1 MTSVMT
7 TATAPSPISL
17 MPHQQQIHD
26 FLVDHPFAGAWLGV
40 GAGKTLTTLSV
51 LQTIRP
57 MGHILVI
64 APVAIARSTW
74 IDEIEKWGFPIRT
87 KSLIVDENDRKL
99 SKAKRL
105 KRFQE
110 VATDPPTMYFI
121 NQELLTQPSQETKL
135 IKPVPGAVPAPTVSP
150 EATAIL
156 GLLQA
161 RGPLDRDELIDEYRA
176 LVAGSANNRVPAK
189 NKIRAWMQELL
200 KSALATWEAYDCR
213 TCSGAGCAQCRFGL
227 IDQLPVQNI
236 NGQNTIIW
244 PFQTV
249 IIDES
254 QGFKSHDSQRFL
266 ALATVRPAMSRLI
279 ELTGTPAPNALTLD
293 TPILTPTGWKPMGD
307 MRPGDCVIGSD
318 GKATEVVGV
327 WPQGDKPIFR
337 VTFSDDT
344 FVDCTEDHL
353 WAVNSRSRRDK
364 GLGPLVIATGDLK
377 KRRSR
382 SRANNVEVGLT
393 DKGGAP
399 RWTTP
404 TVAPVEMPSR
414 DVPLDPYLLGVL
426 LGDGHIDHTINF
438 TTSDD
443 EIRQYVEVALP
454 QGMQLTHRG
463 YRSDSK
469 ASAYYITSGKR
480 GGSLPG
486 PIRGA
491 VPNPVKTA
499 LRDLDLRGVRSWE
512 KFIPEAYLW
521 NDETTRIEL
530 LRGLCDTDG
539 SSKTNRGSTSQFSTS
554 SPRLAEE
561 VTFLIR
567 SLGGYVTQSV
577 EQREGPQV
585 MPQGH
590 MSLRRPHYIL
600 SFGMP
605 ANPFR
610 LPRKADNWQPRWRTK
625 ERAIRSIEP
634 IGTAL
639 AQCITVAADDGLF
652 VTKDFVVTHN
662 SLHDLWSQV
671 YLLDQGQT
679 LGQNITAYRDRW
691 FTPKMVPGTTTPAKW
706 IPTAIAEAEIHQAIS
721 HLVMS
726 AQNTSLQLPALSVQ
740 DVNVTLPPDLLQA
753 YKDFKR
759 DLVLDIVQTY
769 TDDDGRL
776 TQSVESIVA
785 ANQAVLTSKLM
796 QFASGT
802 LYTANPDDPA
812 TKGRYEVIHDK
823 KIEMTEYLLRN
834 NGGEPMLIAYHFRS
848 DKEQLLTRLR
858 KAGIDAQAFDGS
870 RDMVRRWNAKQ
881 IPVMLLH
888 PAAAGHGLNLQH
900 GGSTMIWYTLPF
912 SLEHY
917 LQTNGRLFRTG
928 QTKPVTIHRLIAKGT
943 QDERMPSVLAGKQQV
958 QDDLIQAVSG
968 DFNAEQALL
977 AALEEEI
984 REDLNDL
991 WASERV

>member
-1 MTSVMT
+1 MTSDMT
-7 TATAPSPISL
+7 TSTAPAPIL
-17 MPHQQQIHD
+17 LTPYQQHIHD
-26 FLVDHPFAGAWLGV
+26 FLVGHSFAGAWLGV

-57 MGHILVI
+57 IGHILVI

-74 IDEIEKWGFPIRT
+74 IDEIEKWRFPIRT

-135 IKPVPGAVPAPTVSP
+135 ITPVPGTLRAPTISP

-161 RGPLDRDELIDEYRA
+161 RGPLGQDELIDEYRA
-176 LVAGSANNRVPAK
+176 LVAGNANNRVPAK
-189 NKIRAWMQELL
+189 DKIRACIQELL
-200 KSALATWEAYDCR
+200 KSALVTWEAYGCQS
-213 TCSGAGCAQCRFGL
+213 CSGAGCVQCRFGL
-227 IDQLPVQNI
+227 VDQLPVQNI

-254 QGFKSHDSQRFL
+254 QGFKSHDSRRFL
-266 ALATVRPAMSRLI
+266 ALAKVRPAMSRLI
-279 ELTGTPAPNALTLD
+279 ELTGTPSP
-293 TPILTPTGWKPMGD
+293 
-307 MRPGDCVIGSD
+307 D
-318 GKATEVVGV
+318 G
-327 WPQGDKPIFR
+327 
-337 VTFSDDT
+337 
-344 FVDCTEDHL
+344 
-353 WAVNSRSRRDK
+353 
-364 GLGPLVIATGDLK
+364 
-377 KRRSR
+377 
-382 SRANNVEVGLT
+382 
-393 DKGGAP
+393 
-399 RWTTP
+399 
-404 TVAPVEMPSR
+404 
-414 DVPLDPYLLGVL
+414 
-426 LGDGHIDHTINF
+426 
-438 TTSDD
+438 
-443 EIRQYVEVALP
+443 
-454 QGMQLTHRG
+454 
-463 YRSDSK
+463 
-469 ASAYYITSGKR
+469 
-480 GGSLPG
+480 
-486 PIRGA
+486 
-491 VPNPVKTA
+491 
-499 LRDLDLRGVRSWE
+499 
-512 KFIPEAYLW
+512 
-521 NDETTRIEL
+521 
-530 LRGLCDTDG
+530 
-539 SSKTNRGSTSQFSTS
+539 
-554 SPRLAEE
+554 
-561 VTFLIR
+561 
-567 SLGGYVTQSV
+567 
-577 EQREGPQV
+577 
-585 MPQGH
+585 
-590 MSLRRPHYIL
+590 
-600 SFGMP
+600 
-605 ANPFR
+605 
-610 LPRKADNWQPRWRTK
+610 
-625 ERAIRSIEP
+625 
-634 IGTAL
+634 
-639 AQCITVAADDGLF
+639 
-652 VTKDFVVTHN
+652 
-662 SLHDLWSQV
+662 LHDLWSQI

-679 LGQNITAYRDRW
+679 LGQNITAYRNRW

-706 IPTAIAEAEIHQAIS
+706 IPTPNAEAEIHQAIS

-726 AQNTSLQLPALSVQ
+726 AQNTSLQLPALSIQ

-802 LYTANPDDPA
+802 LYTADPDDPT

-823 KIEMTEYLLRN
+823 KIEMTEYLVRN
-834 NGGEPMLIAYHFRS
+834 NGGEPVLIAYHFKS

-928 QTKPVTIHRLIAKGT
+928 QTKPVTVHRLIAKGT

-958 QDDLIQAVSG
+958 QDDLIEAVSG
-968 DFNAEQALL
+968 DLNAEQALL
-977 AALEEEI
+977 AALGEEI

-991 WASERV
+991 WAPERA

>member
-1 MTSVMT
+1 MTSDMT

-105 KRFQE
+105 KRFHE

-121 NQELLTQPSQETKL
+121 NQELLTQPSQRETL
-135 IKPVPGAVPAPTVSP
+135 ITPTAAGPARSP
-150 EATAIL
+150 ETAEIL
-156 GLLQA
+156 ELVRA
-161 RGPLDRDELIDEYRA
+161 RGPLSRDELIDEYRA
-176 LVAGSANNRVPAK
+176 LVAGNANNRVPAK
-189 NKIRAWMQELL
+189 AKIRAWNQELL
-200 KSALATWEAYDCR
+200 KSALVTWEAYDCR
-213 TCSGAGCAQCRFGL
+213 SCSSAGCAQCRFGL
-227 IDQLPVQNI
+227 VDQLPVQNI
-236 NGQNTIIW
+236 NGQSTIMW

-266 ALATVRPAMSRLI
+266 ALAAVRSAMTRLI
-279 ELTGTPAPNALTLD
+279 ELTGTPSPN
-293 TPILTPTGWKPMGD
+293 G
-307 MRPGDCVIGSD
+307 
-318 GKATEVVGV
+318 
-327 WPQGDKPIFR
+327 
-337 VTFSDDT
+337 
-344 FVDCTEDHL
+344 
-353 WAVNSRSRRDK
+353 
-364 GLGPLVIATGDLK
+364 
-377 KRRSR
+377 
-382 SRANNVEVGLT
+382 
-393 DKGGAP
+393 
-399 RWTTP
+399 
-404 TVAPVEMPSR
+404 
-414 DVPLDPYLLGVL
+414 
-426 LGDGHIDHTINF
+426 
-438 TTSDD
+438 
-443 EIRQYVEVALP
+443 
-454 QGMQLTHRG
+454 
-463 YRSDSK
+463 
-469 ASAYYITSGKR
+469 
-480 GGSLPG
+480 
-486 PIRGA
+486 
-491 VPNPVKTA
+491 
-499 LRDLDLRGVRSWE
+499 
-512 KFIPEAYLW
+512 
-521 NDETTRIEL
+521 
-530 LRGLCDTDG
+530 
-539 SSKTNRGSTSQFSTS
+539 
-554 SPRLAEE
+554 
-561 VTFLIR
+561 
-567 SLGGYVTQSV
+567 
-577 EQREGPQV
+577 
-585 MPQGH
+585 
-590 MSLRRPHYIL
+590 
-600 SFGMP
+600 
-605 ANPFR
+605 
-610 LPRKADNWQPRWRTK
+610 
-625 ERAIRSIEP
+625 
-634 IGTAL
+634 
-639 AQCITVAADDGLF
+639 
-652 VTKDFVVTHN
+652 
-662 SLHDLWSQV
+662 LHDLWSQV
-671 YLLDQGQT
+671 YLLDQGRT
-679 LGQNITAYRDRW
+679 LGQNITAFRNRW

-706 IPTAIAEAEIHQAIS
+706 IPTANAEAEIHQAIS

-726 AQNTSLQLPALSVQ
+726 AQNTNLQLPALSIQ

-759 DLVLDIVQTY
+759 DLVLDIVQTC
-769 TDDDGRL
+769 TDDDGKL

-802 LYTANPDDPA
+802 LYTADPDVPT

-823 KIEMTEYLLRN
+823 KIEMTEYLVRN
-834 NGGEPMLIAYHFRS
+834 NGGEPALIAYHFKS
-848 DKEQLLTRLR
+848 DKEQLLARLR
-858 KAGIDAQAFDGS
+858 KTGIDAQAFDGS
-870 RDMVRRWNAKQ
+870 RDMVRRWNVKQ

-928 QTKPVTIHRLIAKGT
+928 QTKPVTIHRLITKGT
-943 QDERMPSVLAGKQQV
+943 QDERMPSVLASKQQV

-968 DFNAEQALL
+968 DFNDEQALL

>member
-1 MTSVMT
+1 MTSDMT
-7 TATAPSPISL
+7 AATAPSPISL

-105 KRFQE
+105 KRFHE

-121 NQELLTQPSQETKL
+121 NQELLTQPSQRETL
-135 IKPVPGAVPAPTVSP
+135 ITPAAAGPARSP
-150 EATAIL
+150 ETAEIL
-156 GLLQA
+156 ELVRA
-161 RGPLDRDELIDEYRA
+161 RGPLSRNELIDEYRA
-176 LVAGSANNRVPAK
+176 LVAGNANNRVPAK
-189 NKIRAWMQELL
+189 AKIRAWIQELL
-200 KSALATWEAYDCR
+200 KSALVTWEAYDCR
-213 TCSGAGCAQCRFGL
+213 SCSGAGCAQCRFGL
-227 IDQLPVQNI
+227 VDQLPVQNI
-236 NGQNTIIW
+236 NGQSTIIW

-266 ALATVRPAMSRLI
+266 ALAAVRSAMTRLI
-279 ELTGTPAPNALTLD
+279 ELTGTPSPN
-293 TPILTPTGWKPMGD
+293 G
-307 MRPGDCVIGSD
+307 
-318 GKATEVVGV
+318 
-327 WPQGDKPIFR
+327 
-337 VTFSDDT
+337 
-344 FVDCTEDHL
+344 
-353 WAVNSRSRRDK
+353 
-364 GLGPLVIATGDLK
+364 
-377 KRRSR
+377 
-382 SRANNVEVGLT
+382 
-393 DKGGAP
+393 
-399 RWTTP
+399 
-404 TVAPVEMPSR
+404 
-414 DVPLDPYLLGVL
+414 
-426 LGDGHIDHTINF
+426 
-438 TTSDD
+438 
-443 EIRQYVEVALP
+443 
-454 QGMQLTHRG
+454 
-463 YRSDSK
+463 
-469 ASAYYITSGKR
+469 
-480 GGSLPG
+480 
-486 PIRGA
+486 
-491 VPNPVKTA
+491 
-499 LRDLDLRGVRSWE
+499 
-512 KFIPEAYLW
+512 
-521 NDETTRIEL
+521 
-530 LRGLCDTDG
+530 
-539 SSKTNRGSTSQFSTS
+539 
-554 SPRLAEE
+554 
-561 VTFLIR
+561 
-567 SLGGYVTQSV
+567 
-577 EQREGPQV
+577 
-585 MPQGH
+585 
-590 MSLRRPHYIL
+590 
-600 SFGMP
+600 
-605 ANPFR
+605 
-610 LPRKADNWQPRWRTK
+610 
-625 ERAIRSIEP
+625 
-634 IGTAL
+634 
-639 AQCITVAADDGLF
+639 
-652 VTKDFVVTHN
+652 
-662 SLHDLWSQV
+662 LHDLWSQV
-671 YLLDQGQT
+671 YLLDQGRT
-679 LGQNITAYRDRW
+679 LGQNITAFRNRW

-706 IPTAIAEAEIHQAIS
+706 IPTANAEAEIHQAIS

-726 AQNTSLQLPALSVQ
+726 AQNTNLQLPALSIQ

-769 TDDDGRL
+769 TDDDGKL

-802 LYTANPDDPA
+802 LYTADPDNPT

-823 KIEMTEYLLRN
+823 KIEMTEYLVRN
-834 NGGEPMLIAYHFRS
+834 NGGEPALIAYHFKS
-848 DKEQLLTRLR
+848 DKEQLLARLR
-858 KAGIDAQAFDGS
+858 KAGIDAQGFNGS
-870 RDMVRRWNAKQ
+870 RDMVRRWNVKQ

-984 REDLNDL
+984 REDLTDL

>member
-1 MTSVMT
+1 
-7 TATAPSPISL
+7 

-57 MGHILVI
+57 MGHVLVI

-74 IDEIEKWGFPIRT
+74 IDEIEKWGLPIRT
-87 KSLIVDENDRKL
+87 KSLIVDKNDRKL

-105 KRFQE
+105 KRFHE

-135 IKPVPGAVPAPTVSP
+135 ITPVPGAVPAPTVSP

-161 RGPLDRDELIDEYRA
+161 QGPLGRDELIDEYRA
-176 LVAGSANNRVPAK
+176 LVPGNANNRVPTKA
-189 NKIRAWMQELL
+189 KIRAWIQELL
-200 KSALATWEAYDCR
+200 KSALVTWEAYDCR

-227 IDQLPVQNI
+227 VDQLPVQNI

-266 ALATVRPAMSRLI
+266 ALTTVRPAMNRLI
-279 ELTGTPAPNALTLD
+279 ELTGTPSPN
-293 TPILTPTGWKPMGD
+293 G
-307 MRPGDCVIGSD
+307 
-318 GKATEVVGV
+318 
-327 WPQGDKPIFR
+327 
-337 VTFSDDT
+337 
-344 FVDCTEDHL
+344 
-353 WAVNSRSRRDK
+353 
-364 GLGPLVIATGDLK
+364 
-377 KRRSR
+377 
-382 SRANNVEVGLT
+382 
-393 DKGGAP
+393 
-399 RWTTP
+399 
-404 TVAPVEMPSR
+404 
-414 DVPLDPYLLGVL
+414 
-426 LGDGHIDHTINF
+426 
-438 TTSDD
+438 
-443 EIRQYVEVALP
+443 
-454 QGMQLTHRG
+454 
-463 YRSDSK
+463 
-469 ASAYYITSGKR
+469 
-480 GGSLPG
+480 
-486 PIRGA
+486 
-491 VPNPVKTA
+491 
-499 LRDLDLRGVRSWE
+499 
-512 KFIPEAYLW
+512 
-521 NDETTRIEL
+521 
-530 LRGLCDTDG
+530 
-539 SSKTNRGSTSQFSTS
+539 
-554 SPRLAEE
+554 
-561 VTFLIR
+561 
-567 SLGGYVTQSV
+567 
-577 EQREGPQV
+577 
-585 MPQGH
+585 
-590 MSLRRPHYIL
+590 
-600 SFGMP
+600 
-605 ANPFR
+605 
-610 LPRKADNWQPRWRTK
+610 
-625 ERAIRSIEP
+625 
-634 IGTAL
+634 
-639 AQCITVAADDGLF
+639 
-652 VTKDFVVTHN
+652 
-662 SLHDLWSQV
+662 LHDLWSQV

-706 IPTAIAEAEIHQAIS
+706 IPTANAEAEIHQAIS

-726 AQNTSLQLPALSVQ
+726 AQNTSLQLPALTIQ
-740 DVNVTLPPDLLQA
+740 DVNVTLPPGLLQA

-769 TDDDGRL
+769 TDDDGKL

-802 LYTANPDDPA
+802 LYTADPDDPT

-823 KIEMTEYLLRN
+823 KIEMTEYLVRN
-834 NGGEPMLIAYHFRS
+834 NGGEPVLIAYHFKS

-917 LQTNGRLFRTG
+917 LQTNGRLYRTG
-928 QTKPVTIHRLIAKGT
+928 QTKPVTIHRLISKGT
-943 QDERMPSVLAGKQQV
+943 QDERMPSVLACKQQV

-968 DFNAEQALL
+968 DFVAEQALL

>member
-1 MTSVMT
+1 MT
-7 TATAPSPISL
+7 TATALSSISL

-121 NQELLTQPSQETKL
+121 NQDLLTQPSQRETL
-135 IKPVPGAVPAPTVSP
+135 ITSAGAGPARSP
-150 EATAIL
+150 ETAEIL
-156 GLLQA
+156 ELVRA
-161 RGPLDRDELIDEYRA
+161 RGPLGRDELIDEYRA
-176 LVAGSANNRVPAK
+176 LVARNANNRVPAK
-189 NKIRAWMQELL
+189 AKIRAWIQELL
-200 KSALATWEAYDCR
+200 KSALVTWEAYDCR
-213 TCSGAGCAQCRFGL
+213 GCSGAGCAQCRFGL
-227 IDQLPVQNI
+227 VDQLPVQNI
-236 NGQNTIIW
+236 NGQSTLIW

-266 ALATVRPAMSRLI
+266 ALAAVRSAMTRLI
-279 ELTGTPAPNALTLD
+279 ELTGTPSPN
-293 TPILTPTGWKPMGD
+293 G
-307 MRPGDCVIGSD
+307 
-318 GKATEVVGV
+318 
-327 WPQGDKPIFR
+327 
-337 VTFSDDT
+337 
-344 FVDCTEDHL
+344 
-353 WAVNSRSRRDK
+353 
-364 GLGPLVIATGDLK
+364 
-377 KRRSR
+377 
-382 SRANNVEVGLT
+382 
-393 DKGGAP
+393 
-399 RWTTP
+399 
-404 TVAPVEMPSR
+404 
-414 DVPLDPYLLGVL
+414 
-426 LGDGHIDHTINF
+426 
-438 TTSDD
+438 
-443 EIRQYVEVALP
+443 
-454 QGMQLTHRG
+454 
-463 YRSDSK
+463 
-469 ASAYYITSGKR
+469 
-480 GGSLPG
+480 
-486 PIRGA
+486 
-491 VPNPVKTA
+491 
-499 LRDLDLRGVRSWE
+499 
-512 KFIPEAYLW
+512 
-521 NDETTRIEL
+521 
-530 LRGLCDTDG
+530 
-539 SSKTNRGSTSQFSTS
+539 
-554 SPRLAEE
+554 
-561 VTFLIR
+561 
-567 SLGGYVTQSV
+567 
-577 EQREGPQV
+577 
-585 MPQGH
+585 
-590 MSLRRPHYIL
+590 
-600 SFGMP
+600 
-605 ANPFR
+605 
-610 LPRKADNWQPRWRTK
+610 
-625 ERAIRSIEP
+625 
-634 IGTAL
+634 
-639 AQCITVAADDGLF
+639 
-652 VTKDFVVTHN
+652 
-662 SLHDLWSQV
+662 LHDLWSQV
-671 YLLDQGQT
+671 YLLDQGRT
-679 LGQNITAYRDRW
+679 LGQNITAFRNRW

-706 IPTAIAEAEIHQAIS
+706 IPTANAEAEIHQAIS

-726 AQNTSLQLPALSVQ
+726 AQNTSLQLPALSIQ

-769 TDDDGRL
+769 TDDDGKL

-802 LYTANPDDPA
+802 LYTADPDDPA

-823 KIEMTEYLLRN
+823 KIEMTEYLVRN
-834 NGGEPMLIAYHFRS
+834 NGGEPALIAYHFKS
-848 DKEQLLTRLR
+848 DKEQLLARLR

-881 IPVMLLH
+881 FPVMLLH

-991 WASERV
+991 WVSERV

>member
-1 MTSVMT
+1 MTSDMT

-51 LQTIRP
+51 LQTVRP

-99 SKAKRL
+99 PKAKRL

-135 IKPVPGAVPAPTVSP
+135 ITPVPGAVPAPTISP

-161 RGPLDRDELIDEYRA
+161 RGPLGRDELIDEYRA
-176 LVAGSANNRVPAK
+176 LGTGNANNRVPAK
-189 NKIRAWMQELL
+189 AKIRAWIQELL
-200 KSALATWEAYDCR
+200 KSALATWEAYGCR
-213 TCSGAGCAQCRFGL
+213 TCSGDGCPECRFGL
-227 IDQLPVQNI
+227 IDQLPIQNI
-236 NGQNTIIW
+236 NGRRTIIW

-254 QGFKSHDSQRFL
+254 QGFKSHDSQRFQ
-266 ALATVRPAMSRLI
+266 ALATVRPAMTRLI
-279 ELTGTPAPNALTLD
+279 ELTGTPSPN
-293 TPILTPTGWKPMGD
+293 G
-307 MRPGDCVIGSD
+307 
-318 GKATEVVGV
+318 
-327 WPQGDKPIFR
+327 
-337 VTFSDDT
+337 
-344 FVDCTEDHL
+344 
-353 WAVNSRSRRDK
+353 
-364 GLGPLVIATGDLK
+364 
-377 KRRSR
+377 
-382 SRANNVEVGLT
+382 
-393 DKGGAP
+393 
-399 RWTTP
+399 
-404 TVAPVEMPSR
+404 
-414 DVPLDPYLLGVL
+414 
-426 LGDGHIDHTINF
+426 
-438 TTSDD
+438 
-443 EIRQYVEVALP
+443 
-454 QGMQLTHRG
+454 
-463 YRSDSK
+463 
-469 ASAYYITSGKR
+469 
-480 GGSLPG
+480 
-486 PIRGA
+486 
-491 VPNPVKTA
+491 
-499 LRDLDLRGVRSWE
+499 
-512 KFIPEAYLW
+512 
-521 NDETTRIEL
+521 
-530 LRGLCDTDG
+530 
-539 SSKTNRGSTSQFSTS
+539 
-554 SPRLAEE
+554 
-561 VTFLIR
+561 
-567 SLGGYVTQSV
+567 
-577 EQREGPQV
+577 
-585 MPQGH
+585 
-590 MSLRRPHYIL
+590 
-600 SFGMP
+600 
-605 ANPFR
+605 
-610 LPRKADNWQPRWRTK
+610 
-625 ERAIRSIEP
+625 
-634 IGTAL
+634 
-639 AQCITVAADDGLF
+639 
-652 VTKDFVVTHN
+652 
-662 SLHDLWSQV
+662 LHDLWSQV

-679 LGQNITAYRDRW
+679 LGQNITAFRNRW
-691 FTPKMVPGTTTPAKW
+691 FTPKMVPGMTTPAKW
-706 IPTAIAEAEIHQAIS
+706 IPTANAEAEIHQAIS

-726 AQNTSLQLPALSVQ
+726 AQNTSLQLPALSIQ

-769 TDDDGRL
+769 TDDDGKL

-785 ANQAVLTSKLM
+785 ENQGVLTSKLM

-802 LYTANPDDPA
+802 LYTADPDDPT

-823 KIEMTEYLLRN
+823 KIEMTEYLVRN
-834 NGGEPMLIAYHFRS
+834 NGGEPVLIAYHFKS
-848 DKEQLLTRLR
+848 DKQQLLTRLR
-858 KAGIDAQAFDGS
+858 QAGIDAQAFDGS

-958 QDDLIQAVSG
+958 QDDLIEAVSG

>member
-1 MTSVMT
+1 MTSDMT
-7 TATAPSPISL
+7 AATAPSPISL

-121 NQELLTQPSQETKL
+121 NQELLTQPSQGTKL
-135 IKPVPGAVPAPTVSP
+135 ITPVPGAVPAPTVSP

-176 LVAGSANNRVPAK
+176 LVAGNANNRVPAK
-189 NKIRAWMQELL
+189 AKIRAWIQELL
-200 KSALATWEAYDCR
+200 KSALVTWEAYDCR

-227 IDQLPVQNI
+227 VDQLPVQNI

-266 ALATVRPAMSRLI
+266 ALATVRPAMTRLI
-279 ELTGTPAPNALTLD
+279 ELTGTPSPN
-293 TPILTPTGWKPMGD
+293 G
-307 MRPGDCVIGSD
+307 
-318 GKATEVVGV
+318 
-327 WPQGDKPIFR
+327 
-337 VTFSDDT
+337 
-344 FVDCTEDHL
+344 
-353 WAVNSRSRRDK
+353 
-364 GLGPLVIATGDLK
+364 
-377 KRRSR
+377 
-382 SRANNVEVGLT
+382 
-393 DKGGAP
+393 
-399 RWTTP
+399 
-404 TVAPVEMPSR
+404 
-414 DVPLDPYLLGVL
+414 
-426 LGDGHIDHTINF
+426 
-438 TTSDD
+438 
-443 EIRQYVEVALP
+443 
-454 QGMQLTHRG
+454 
-463 YRSDSK
+463 
-469 ASAYYITSGKR
+469 
-480 GGSLPG
+480 
-486 PIRGA
+486 
-491 VPNPVKTA
+491 
-499 LRDLDLRGVRSWE
+499 
-512 KFIPEAYLW
+512 
-521 NDETTRIEL
+521 
-530 LRGLCDTDG
+530 
-539 SSKTNRGSTSQFSTS
+539 
-554 SPRLAEE
+554 
-561 VTFLIR
+561 
-567 SLGGYVTQSV
+567 
-577 EQREGPQV
+577 
-585 MPQGH
+585 
-590 MSLRRPHYIL
+590 
-600 SFGMP
+600 
-605 ANPFR
+605 
-610 LPRKADNWQPRWRTK
+610 
-625 ERAIRSIEP
+625 
-634 IGTAL
+634 
-639 AQCITVAADDGLF
+639 
-652 VTKDFVVTHN
+652 
-662 SLHDLWSQV
+662 LHDLWSQV
-671 YLLDQGQT
+671 YLLDQGRT
-679 LGQNITAYRDRW
+679 LGQNITAYRNRW

-706 IPTAIAEAEIHQAIS
+706 IPTANAEAEIHQAIS

-726 AQNTSLQLPALSVQ
+726 AQNTSLQLPALSIQ

-769 TDDDGRL
+769 TDDGKL

-802 LYTANPDDPA
+802 LYTADPDDPA

-823 KIEMTEYLLRN
+823 KIEMTEYLVRN
-834 NGGEPMLIAYHFRS
+834 NGGEPVLIAYHFKS

-858 KAGIDAQAFDGS
+858 RVGIDAQAFDGS

-881 IPVMLLH
+881 IQVMLLH

-900 GGSTMIWYTLPF
+900 GGSTLIWYTLPF

-917 LQTNGRLFRTG
+917 LQTNGRLSRTG

-958 QDDLIQAVSG
+958 QDDLIEAVSG

-984 REDLNDL
+984 REDLKDL

>member
-1 MTSVMT
+1 MTSDMP

-105 KRFQE
+105 KRFHE

-121 NQELLTQPSQETKL
+121 NQDLLTQPSQETKL
-135 IKPVPGAVPAPTVSP
+135 ITPVPGAVPAPTLSP

-161 RGPLDRDELIDEYRA
+161 RGPLGRDELIGEYRA
-176 LVAGSANNRVPAK
+176 LVAGNANNKVPAK
-189 NKIRAWMQELL
+189 AKIRAWIQELL
-200 KSALATWEAYDCR
+200 KSALVMWEAYDCR
-213 TCSGAGCAQCRFGL
+213 SCSGAGCAQCRFGL
-227 IDQLPVQNI
+227 VDQLPVQNI
-236 NGQNTIIW
+236 NGQSTIVW

-266 ALATVRPAMSRLI
+266 ALAAVRSAMTRLI
-279 ELTGTPAPNALTLD
+279 ELTGTPSPN
-293 TPILTPTGWKPMGD
+293 G
-307 MRPGDCVIGSD
+307 
-318 GKATEVVGV
+318 
-327 WPQGDKPIFR
+327 
-337 VTFSDDT
+337 
-344 FVDCTEDHL
+344 
-353 WAVNSRSRRDK
+353 
-364 GLGPLVIATGDLK
+364 
-377 KRRSR
+377 
-382 SRANNVEVGLT
+382 
-393 DKGGAP
+393 
-399 RWTTP
+399 
-404 TVAPVEMPSR
+404 
-414 DVPLDPYLLGVL
+414 
-426 LGDGHIDHTINF
+426 
-438 TTSDD
+438 
-443 EIRQYVEVALP
+443 
-454 QGMQLTHRG
+454 
-463 YRSDSK
+463 
-469 ASAYYITSGKR
+469 
-480 GGSLPG
+480 
-486 PIRGA
+486 
-491 VPNPVKTA
+491 
-499 LRDLDLRGVRSWE
+499 
-512 KFIPEAYLW
+512 
-521 NDETTRIEL
+521 
-530 LRGLCDTDG
+530 
-539 SSKTNRGSTSQFSTS
+539 
-554 SPRLAEE
+554 
-561 VTFLIR
+561 
-567 SLGGYVTQSV
+567 
-577 EQREGPQV
+577 
-585 MPQGH
+585 
-590 MSLRRPHYIL
+590 
-600 SFGMP
+600 
-605 ANPFR
+605 
-610 LPRKADNWQPRWRTK
+610 
-625 ERAIRSIEP
+625 
-634 IGTAL
+634 
-639 AQCITVAADDGLF
+639 
-652 VTKDFVVTHN
+652 
-662 SLHDLWSQV
+662 LHDLWSQV
-671 YLLDQGQT
+671 YLLDQGRT
-679 LGQNITAYRDRW
+679 LGQNITAFRNRW

-706 IPTAIAEAEIHQAIS
+706 IPTANAEAEIHQAIS

-726 AQNTSLQLPALSVQ
+726 AQNTNLQLPALSIQ
-740 DVNVTLPPDLLQA
+740 DVNVTLPPDLLRA

-769 TDDDGRL
+769 TDDDGKL

-802 LYTANPDDPA
+802 LYTADPDDPA

-823 KIEMTEYLLRN
+823 KIEMTEYLVRN
-834 NGGEPMLIAYHFRS
+834 NGGEPALIAYHFKS
-848 DKEQLLTRLR
+848 DKEQLLARLR

-870 RDMVRRWNAKQ
+870 RDMVRRWNVKQ

-984 REDLNDL
+984 REDLTDL